1 MDAVNTPD
9 DCSANE
15 RPDPSQSNA
24 HVRRARPR
32 HGCQELDCYL
42 HGVVKL
48 GASDLHLKA
57 GSPAR
62 IRVDGELRAVQEEAL
77 PIDQLEKMVLGIL
90 SEDQR
95 LQLLSDGAIDLAYDF
110 RGSDRFRISV
120 FRQQAG
126 LSLAARRVVRDIPSF
141 EALHLPPVIAKI
153 AETRQGLVLLAGI
166 TGSGKS
172 TTIASILEHINRTR
186 STHIVTIEDPIE
198 FLYEDKK
205 SLVNQREIGINVRD
219 FPSAL
224 RSLMRQDPDVVLIGE
239 MRDAETFRAALQ
251 AAETG
256 HLVFGTVHAA
266 SSTQTVS
273 RVLDLFPEDSHRLV
287 RQSLVFNLKAI
298 VCQKLLASLA
308 PGISRVPA
316 VEVMVSTP
324 SIRKLIAEERD
335 GDLIEVVR
343 GGDEGM
349 QSFTDSLMSLLEQE
363 LIDLEAAR
371 RAAPNPEELNM
382 RVKGIVTQQSR
393 ILA

>member
-1 MDAVNTPD
+1 MEAVNRPEG
-9 DCSANE
+9 CSAHE
-15 RPDPSQSNA
+15 RTDPCQSNE
-24 HVRRARPR
+24 HVRHARPR
-32 HGCQELDCYL
+32 QGCQELDCYL

-62 IRVDGELRAVQEEAL
+62 IRVDGELRTVQEEAL
-77 PIDQLEKMVLGIL
+77 PINQLEKMVLGIL

-95 LQLLSDGAIDLAYDF
+95 LQLLSDGAVDLAYDF
-110 RGSDRFRISV
+110 RGAERFRINV

-126 LSLAARRVVRDIPSF
+126 LSLAARHVVRDLPSF
-141 EALHLPPVIAKI
+141 EALHLPPVIEAI
-153 AETRQGLVLLAGI
+153 SEAREGLVLLAGI

-172 TTIASILEHINRTR
+172 TTIASMLEHINRTR
-186 STHIVTIEDPIE
+186 SAHIVTLEDPIE
-198 FLYEDKK
+198 FLYEDKR
-205 SLVNQREIGINVRD
+205 SLVNQREIGINVQD

-224 RSLMRQDPDVVLIGE
+224 RSLMRQDPDVVLVGE

-266 SSTQTVS
+266 SSTQTIS
-273 RVLDLFPEDSHRLV
+273 RVLDLFPEESHRLA

-298 VCQKLLASLA
+298 VCQKLLASIA
-308 PGISRVPA
+308 SGVSRVPA

-324 SIRKLIAEERD
+324 TVRKLIAEERD
-335 GDLIEVVR
+335 NDLIEVVR

-349 QSFTDSLMSLLEQE
+349 QSFTDSLVSLLEQE
-363 LIDLEAAR
+363 LVDSGAAR
-371 RAAPNPEELNM
+371 EAAPNPEELNM